1 MCSLFSTHHHRTTRH
16 NSHPHP
22 PLDLTGSF
30 KAWSQGGCGLS
41 QLMPHQRTPYDI
53 FLGLGARGHGTH
65 SPPPLPTNLTRKPC
79 TSLKSRV
86 IVSVICVAFFSS
98 HALFIPSP
106 FTLYPLS
113 LRLTLSVLPPSLFNT
128 HFLPLPTSPF
138 ITHFLLFDHS
148 IHLHYS
154 ISKLHLFIFKY
165 LASICIILL
174 VNCCLSLISNFNRW
188 IFVRPI
194 LTVGYL

>member
-1 MCSLFSTHHHRTTRH
+1 MRNHPRLLFSSTFFPSENFDFLEPTGAIMAVCVHCSAPTTTE
-16 NSHPHP
+16 P
-22 PLDLTGSF
+22 PLDTIHTHTHHWIWLGPS
-30 KAWSQGGCGLS
+30 KHGARGGCGLS

-53 FLGLGARGHGTH
+53 FLGLGAPGHGTH
-65 SPPPLPTNLTRKPC
+65 PPPPLPTNLTRKPC

-148 IHLHYS
+148 DS
-154 ISKLHLFIFKY
+154 FALFYF
-165 LASICIILL
+165 
-174 VNCCLSLISNFNRW
+174 
-188 IFVRPI
+188 
-194 LTVGYL
+194 